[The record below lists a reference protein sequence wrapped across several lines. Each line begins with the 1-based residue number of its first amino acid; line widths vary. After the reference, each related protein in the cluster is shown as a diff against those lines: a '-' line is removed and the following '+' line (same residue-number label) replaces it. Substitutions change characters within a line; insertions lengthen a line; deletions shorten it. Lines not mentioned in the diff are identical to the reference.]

1 MSLPVSFDQI
11 VAILTRTFAE
21 LETRA
26 LQESE
31 LADLSMKQIVYLDTI
46 ARMQSPTFSDLAKQ
60 LDVSKPSVTAIV
72 HKLVQRGYVQKVQS
86 MEDKRTFHILMT
98 EKGRTLAAIHDNLH
112 QKIAQHFTAVLNEAE
127 LGQLGRLL
135 HKALKDVH
143 L

>member
-1 MSLPVSFDQI
+1 MNLPASFDQI

-21 LETRA
+21 LETKA

-31 LADLSMKQIVYLDTI
+31 LANLSMKQIVYLDTI

-60 LDVSKPSVTAIV
+60 LDVSKPSVTVIV
-72 HKLVQRGYVQKVQS
+72 QKLAQKGYVQKVQS
-86 MEDKRTFHILMT
+86 MEDKRTYHILMT
-98 EKGRTLAAIHDNLH
+98 EKGRSLAAIHDNLH
-112 QKIAQHFTAVLNEAE
+112 QKIAQHFTAVLDEAE
-127 LGQLGRLL
+127 LHQLGRLL

>member
-1 MSLPVSFDQI
+1 MNLPASFDQI

-21 LETRA
+21 LETKA

-31 LADLSMKQIVYLDTI
+31 LANLSMKQIVYLDTI

-60 LDVSKPSVTAIV
+60 LDVSKPSVTVIV
-72 HKLVQRGYVQKVQS
+72 QKLAQKGYVQKVQS
-86 MEDKRTFHILMT
+86 MEDKRTYHILMT
-98 EKGRTLAAIHDNLH
+98 EKGRALAAIHDNLH
-112 QKIAQHFTAVLNEAE
+112 QKIAQHFTAVLDEAE
-127 LGQLGRLL
+127 LHQLGRLL